1 MLILLLS
8 FPAQDLK
15 QKVESCLNDRET
27 TYQTVAI
34 RAQLAQQ
41 LYETAKEIT
50 RVCEQLVHD
59 QHMQQQGWSAVVAN
73 LEDVVHSFKG
83 RTELFEQ
90 TYQQY
95 LNSREE
101 NLNILSHF
109 WEDLNVLANIPVLP
123 CLLGQTQ
130 EIPLLD
136 WIHANDDENTNLN
149 VVADHCNKAL
159 EQMDNQLL
167 DALEKYI
174 ESALSSAEKPEM
186 KEIGGL
192 EERLFGLEQ
201 LLVEARKKVQEQG
214 EMAQALLQNQQR
226 ARNLNDASILPD
238 LCASHRQQLK
248 VSLTNSYFC

>member
-1 MLILLLS
+1 MEACLS
-8 FPAQDLK
+8 
-15 QKVESCLNDRET
+15 DRET
-27 TYQTVAI
+27 TYQTVVT

-41 LYETAKEIT
+41 LHETAREIT

-73 LEDVVHSFKG
+73 LEDIVIAFKG

-90 TYQQY
+90 TYHQY
-95 LNSREE
+95 LSSREE

-109 WEDLNVLANIPVLP
+109 WEDLNVLAVIPVLP
-123 CLLGQTQ
+123 CLLNQV
-130 EIPLLD
+130 EEMPLLD
-136 WIHANDDENTNLN
+136 WIHYNDDENTNLN

-167 DALEKYI
+167 DALEKHI
-174 ESALSSAEKPEM
+174 ETALSSAERPEM

-192 EERLFGLEQ
+192 EERLYGLEQ

-214 EMAQALLQNQQR
+214 EMAQAFHQNQQR

-248 VSLTNSYFC
+248 V

>member
-1 MLILLLS
+1 MEACLS
-8 FPAQDLK
+8 
-15 QKVESCLNDRET
+15 DRET
-27 TYQTVAI
+27 TYQTVVT

-41 LYETAKEIT
+41 LHETAREIT

-73 LEDVVHSFKG
+73 LEDIVVAFKG

-109 WEDLNVLANIPVLP
+109 WEDLNVLAVIPVLP
-123 CLLGQTQ
+123 CLLNQA
-130 EIPLLD
+130 EEMPLLD
-136 WIHANDDENTNLN
+136 WIHYNDDENTNLN

-167 DALEKYI
+167 EALEKHI
-174 ESALSSAEKPEM
+174 ETALSSAERPEM

-192 EERLFGLEQ
+192 EERLYGLEQ

-214 EMAQALLQNQQR
+214 EMAQAFHQNQQR

-248 VSLTNSYFC
+248 VYLRILHGKFCFNTFFFPFF